1 MAKSKQSRNDSN
13 GAGTFSLQACKKI
26 LNRNGNQYADEEIY
40 KIRDYL
46 YQLVEIQVRHF
57 KQWQAEQL
65 SENSDQV

>member
-1 MAKSKQSRNDSN
+1 MAKTKQSCNDSK
-13 GAGTFSLQACKKI
+13 GTDIFSLQACKKI
-26 LNRNGNQYADEEIY
+26 LNRNGNQYTDEEIY

-65 SENSDQV
+65 SENPDEI